1 MLSMNNKIK
10 FSFLGMVFNVKG
22 YVTSYNNETEFNVGC
37 VGGGMMVK
45 QYIKQ
50 KYPNEDFKVWVKSE
64 KYSGGSSLRINLS
77 NRDGSKVFNEIYEDV
92 ETFGNTL
99 QWGNFNGMIDLY
111 EPKEEDRLTNDGLKI
126 SFYTSYVFTYNEPP
140 FGSKEFELNE
150 QLKLESV

>member
-1 MLSMNNKIK
+1 MNNKIK

-77 NRDGSKVFNEIYEDV
+77 NRDGSKVSNEIYEDV

-111 EPKEEDRLTNDGLKI
+111 EPKEEDLSLI
-126 SFYTSYVFTYNEPP
+126 HI
-140 FGSKEFELNE
+140 
-150 QLKLESV
+150 

>member
-1 MLSMNNKIK
+1 
-10 FSFLGMVFNVKG
+10 
-22 YVTSYNNETEFNVGC
+22 
-37 VGGGMMVK
+37 MMVK

-77 NRDGSKVFNEIYEDV
+77 NRDGSKVSNEIYEDV

-111 EPKEEDRLTNDGLKI
+111 EPKEEDMLTNDGLKI